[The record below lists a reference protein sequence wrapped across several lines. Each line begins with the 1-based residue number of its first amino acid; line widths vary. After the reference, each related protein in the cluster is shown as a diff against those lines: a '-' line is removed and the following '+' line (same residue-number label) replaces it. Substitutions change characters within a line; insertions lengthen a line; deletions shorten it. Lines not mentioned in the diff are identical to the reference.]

1 MNKFVLLMWKNW
13 LVQIRHKM
21 QTFIEI
27 ILPIVFVGILVY
39 FRSLT
44 DPVTITEDTIY
55 KAFDISKQ
63 PTIVQLVFI

>member
-1 MNKFVLLMWKNW
+1 MWKNW

-39 FRSLT
+39 LRSLT

-55 KAFDISKQ
+55 EAFNASEQ